1 MLKKEYSQTIMQII
15 DNRKNSINILQ
26 NSLTKESGFVILNST
41 KEIKP
46 NQIRRSIRIDEKQL
60 RQSFLE
66 VRSNGNE
73 LTANSSQGVR
83 SNGNI

>member
-66 VRSNGNE
+66 VRSNGRK
-73 LTANSSQGVR
+73 TSR
-83 SNGNI
+83 KI

>member
-1 MLKKEYSQTIMQII
+1 MLKKEYSQIIMQII
-15 DNRKNSINILQ
+15 DNRKKSINILQ

-66 VRSNGNE
+66 VRSNGN
-73 LTANSSQGVR
+73 
-83 SNGNI
+83 I

>member
-66 VRSNGNE
+66 VRSNGN
-73 LTANSSQGVR
+73 
-83 SNGNI
+83 I